1 MKLRF
6 AKGETLSWGT
16 KAGSWKAEPWRKLR
30 TFIRRRRTFNRRIKQ
45 VTVLLFRGTVGS
57 TDGQDGVSDPS
68 LQRKLERQI
77 AQGVFGEQ

>member
-1 MKLRF
+1 M
-6 AKGETLSWGT
+6 
-16 KAGSWKAEPWRKLR
+16 
-30 TFIRRRRTFNRRIKQ
+30 
-45 VTVLLFRGTVGS
+45 LLFRGTVGS